1 MLSSGLPARDPQVEG
16 LIYLHIHTFPFLYP
30 PKPCQQLTPCKKLW
44 EGPIRGW
51 VREGTCLDGW
61 GERNGALAVRDG
73 LQPRHGHVRRILQ
86 PCPPLQPLPPPPA
99 TYSHCGIRYCWQ
111 LHRSLDTIGT
121 RSLTV
126 LRSLMSNR
134 QYRKQIATC
143 YWTLL

>member
-1 MLSSGLPARDPQVEG
+1 MLSSGLPARDASTISTFIPPFSVSPQA
-16 LIYLHIHTFPFLYP
+16 LSMTDDPQSFL
-30 PKPCQQLTPCKKLW
+30 Q
-44 EGPIRGW
+44 GAIRGM
-51 VREGTCLDGW
+51 VREGACLDGW

-99 TYSHCGIRYCWQ
+99 TYSRCGIHCCWQ
-111 LHRSLDTIGT
+111 LHRSLNTIGT

-126 LRSLMSNR
+126 FQSLMSNR
-134 QYRKQIATC
+134 QCREQIATC